1 MNRAYILVA
10 ALTLSSA
17 SLAAPLDDAA
27 TKYTTI
33 QVERHDKVL
42 VAKFHN
48 PPRHTMNPTMVAEL
62 SDLLTHV
69 EDDEQSRVLVLTGAA
84 QGVFIASYD
93 VGEIGRSNAGP
104 TTQGEIT
111 VQDPKPELHKLHQAL
126 LKIEA
131 LSKPVIAAINGR
143 AHGGGFET
151 ALACDFRLMPENG
164 SVGLP
169 ETGIGIIPGGGGT
182 QRLSRLIGPGK
193 AKELI
198 LLGKTVDGVTAEK
211 LGMVTRTVDADK
223 LIEESMALAN
233 QLAARPAI
241 ALKQAKRAIREGY
254 NLPLEDALRVEQ
266 DAYYKAARSEETRN
280 LFKGRGLTTPERK
293 KVSAD

>member
-1 MNRAYILVA
+1 MNRAYFLVT
-10 ALTLSSA
+10 ALMLSSA
-17 SLAAPLDDAA
+17 SAFAAPLDDAA

-33 QVERHDKVL
+33 QIERRDKVL

-69 EDDEQSRVLVLTGAA
+69 ESDAQTRVLVLTGAA

-93 VGEIGRSNAGP
+93 VGEIGRSNAAP

-111 VQDPKPELHKLHQAL
+111 AENPKPELHKMHQAL

-131 LSKPVIAAINGR
+131 LSKPVIAALNGR

-151 ALACDFRLMPENG
+151 ALACDFRFVTTNG

-169 ETGIGIIPGGGGT
+169 EVGIGIIPGGGGT
-182 QRLSRLIGPGK
+182 QRLPRLIGPGK

-198 LLGKTVDGVTAEK
+198 FLGKVVDGVTAEK
-211 LGMVTRTVDADK
+211 LGMVTRAVEPEK
-223 LIEESMALAN
+223 LMDEALAFAN
-233 QLAARPAI
+233 QLAAKPAVS
-241 ALKQAKRAIREGY
+241 LKQAKRALREGY
-254 NLPLEDALRVEQ
+254 NLPLEDALRIEQ

-280 LFKGRGLTTPERK
+280 LFKGRGLTPEK
-293 KVSAD
+293 K

>member
-1 MNRAYILVA
+1 MKRATFFATTL
-10 ALTLSSA
+10 LLSSTA
-17 SLAAPLDDAA
+17 LAAPLDDAA
-27 TKYTTI
+27 SKYTTI
-33 QVERHDKVL
+33 KVERSDKIL
-42 VAKFHN
+42 IAKFHN

-69 EDDEQSRVLVLTGAA
+69 ESDVQTRVLILTGAA

-93 VGEIGRSNAGP
+93 VGEIGRTNAAP

-111 VQDPKPELHKLHQAL
+111 AENPKPELHKMHQAL

-131 LSKPVIAAINGR
+131 LSKPVIAVINGR

-151 ALACDFRLMPENG
+151 ALACDFRLMTTNG

-169 ETGIGIIPGGGGT
+169 EVSIGIIPGGGGT
-182 QRLSRLIGPGK
+182 QRLSRLVGPGK

-198 LLGKTVDGVTAEK
+198 LLGKAVDGVTAEK
-211 LGMVTRTVDADK
+211 LGMVTHAVEPEK
-223 LIEESMALAN
+223 LMNEALALAN
-233 QLAARPAI
+233 QLAAKPAVS
-241 ALKQAKRAIREGY
+241 LKQAKRAIREGY
-254 NLPLEDALRVEQ
+254 DLPLEDALRIEQ

-280 LFKGRGLTTPERK
+280 LFKSRGMTQSK
-293 KVSAD
+293 

>member
-1 MNRAYILVA
+1 MKQTILFA
-10 ALTLSSA
+10 ALLVSA
-17 SLAAPLDDAA
+17 TSLAAPLDDAA
-27 TKYTTI
+27 AQYTTI
-33 QVERHDKVL
+33 KVERREKIL
-42 VAKFHN
+42 IASFHN

-69 EDDEQSRVLVLTGAA
+69 ESDEQTRVLVLTGAA

-111 VQDPKPELHKLHQAL
+111 AADPKPELHKMHQAL

-143 AHGGGFET
+143 AAGGGFET
-151 ALACDFRLMPENG
+151 TLACDFRFITTNG

-169 ETGIGIIPGGGGT
+169 EVGIGIIPGGGGT
-182 QRLSRLIGPGK
+182 QRLPRLIGFGK

-198 LLGKTVDGVTAEK
+198 FLGKIVDGITAEK
-211 LGMVTRTVDADK
+211 LGMVTRAVEPEK
-223 LIEESMALAN
+223 LMEETLAFAN
-233 QLAARPAI
+233 QLALRPAVS
-241 ALKQAKRAIREGY
+241 LKQAKRAIRDGFD
-254 NLPLEDALRVEQ
+254 LPLENALRIEQ

-280 LFKGRGLTTPERK
+280 LFKSRGLAPTK
-293 KVSAD
+293 

>member
-1 MNRAYILVA
+1 MSNQSI
-10 ALTLSSA
+10 LTLLMLCCTSSL
-17 SLAAPLDDAA
+17 LAAPLDDAA
-27 TKYTTI
+27 SKFTTI
-33 QVERHDKVL
+33 QIERRDKVL
-42 VAKFHN
+42 IAKFHN

-69 EDDEQSRVLVLTGAA
+69 EGDEQTRVLLLTGAA

-93 VGEIGRSNAGP
+93 VGEIGKSNAGP

-111 VQDPKPELHKLHQAL
+111 AENPKPELHKMHQAL

-143 AHGGGFET
+143 AHGGGYET
-151 ALACDFRLMPENG
+151 ALACDFRLIATNG

-182 QRLSRLIGPGK
+182 QRLARLIGPGR

-198 LLGKTVDGVTAEK
+198 LLGKSVDGVTAEK
-211 LGMVTRTVDADK
+211 LGMVTRAVEPEK
-223 LIEESMALAN
+223 LLDEALALAN
-233 QLAARPAI
+233 QLAQRPAV

-254 NLPLEDALRVEQ
+254 NLPLEEALRIEQ
-266 DAYYKAARSEETRN
+266 DAYYKAARSEETRA
-280 LFKGRGLTTPERK
+280 LFRARGQAPAK
-293 KVSAD
+293 P

>member
-1 MNRAYILVA
+1 MQSLKYSL
-10 ALTLSSA
+10 ALFFLSAA

-33 QVERHDKVL
+33 QIERRDKVL
-42 VAKFHN
+42 VARFHN

-69 EDDEQSRVLVLTGAA
+69 ESDEQTRVLVLTGAA

-93 VGEIGRSNAGP
+93 VGEIGRSNAAP

-111 VQDPKPELHKLHQAL
+111 AENPKPDLHKMHQAL

-151 ALACDFRLMPENG
+151 SLACDFRLMPING
-164 SVGLP
+164 TVGLP

-182 QRLSRLIGPGK
+182 QRLSRLIGIAR

-198 LLGKTVDGVTAEK
+198 LLGKTVDGATAEK
-211 LGMVTRTVDADK
+211 LGMVTRAVEPDK
-223 LIEESMALAN
+223 LMDEALALAN
-233 QLAARPAI
+233 LLAARPTT
-241 ALKQAKRAIREGY
+241 ALKQAKRAIHEGY
-254 NLPLEDALRVEQ
+254 NLPLEDALRIEQ
-266 DAYYKAARSEETRN
+266 DAYYKAARSDETRE
-280 LFKGRGLTTPERK
+280 LFKSRGLTPTKQP
-293 KVSAD
+293 